1 MLTQRPRI
9 EMNNRELKKYYAK
22 KHNDNYLESKKPKPI
37 KIKTKTKNKRATMAY
52 MAMLASSG
60 YSLQNG
66 V

>member
-1 MLTQRPRI
+1 
-9 EMNNRELKKYYAK
+9 MNNRELKKYYAK

-37 KIKTKTKNKRATMAY
+37 KAKTKNKRATMVY